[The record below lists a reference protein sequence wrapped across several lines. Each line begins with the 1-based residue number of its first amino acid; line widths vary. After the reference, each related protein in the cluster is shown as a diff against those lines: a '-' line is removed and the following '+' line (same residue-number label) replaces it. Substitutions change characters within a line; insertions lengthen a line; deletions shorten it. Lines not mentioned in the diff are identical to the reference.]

1 MAGRVDIDIDGSSLG
16 RLSRE
21 QTAVWHNR
29 FAEAL
34 VADLPNAAAVLFFDT
49 FEKAGIETQEWI
61 VQALLPLLVNSA
73 LGLTMVLAGQKI
85 PALTRAWRHQHEHTR
100 LTGLSTADWTDYAEQ
115 YAKRHG
121 RPRPE
126 ASQLALLHGFLSG
139 KPRGMVDAVAHLCG
153 SSAR

>member
-1 MAGRVDIDIDGSSLG
+1 M
-16 RLSRE
+16 
-21 QTAVWHNR
+21 
-29 FAEAL
+29 
-34 VADLPNAAAVLFFDT
+34 ADLPNAAAVLFFDT

-126 ASQLALLHGFLSG
+126 ASQLALLHWSQVKVFAGMSNSTLQLVLSTSAG
-139 KPRGMVDAVAHLCG
+139 RQTAFRCNIDRDAG
-153 SSAR
+153 W